1 MRCYSQGA
9 IGVCVCACVRACVCV
24 EGALSPWTSAVS
36 GRPLAGSQHL
46 GGERG
51 DAKHT
56 ELCSQCSLFLLGVWL
71 LFDDTGSQ
79 MSSQNPKR
87 GCVYWGL
94 CILRLVRERRINR

>member
-9 IGVCVCACVRACVCV
+9 IGVCVCACVCV